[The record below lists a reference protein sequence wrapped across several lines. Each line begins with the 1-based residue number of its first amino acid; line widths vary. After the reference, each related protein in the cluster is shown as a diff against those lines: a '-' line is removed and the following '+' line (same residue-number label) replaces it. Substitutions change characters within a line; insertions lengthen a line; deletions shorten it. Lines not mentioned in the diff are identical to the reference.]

1 MGRSKI
7 RLIAGGSALVA
18 LAALASVPRSASMSA
33 AATASELEAAT
44 TPSTML
50 ESAPGPQATAAS
62 AFAATRTS
70 TAVSVVRRP
79 SSLRAFAPPAQD
91 DPCYNADGIT
101 RWGYIDRP
109 EPNPHHNF
117 YFTRAAYSEGMW
129 GRGNNWAVDFPKA
142 DRQFLYV
149 MERTLGWNLYP
160 CENPISLADPEL
172 RRFPFVYMLEVGQM
186 SLSPEEREN
195 FRTYLLAGGFAYIDD
210 FWDVNEWANFEREIR
225 EVLPEWNIV
234 DVPLDHMIFHI
245 IYPIEQVLQIPNINN
260 GSTNNPAFYG
270 ECGRDACPATV
281 KGIFND
287 EGRLMVVMTHNSD
300 LGDAWEWAEVPE
312 YPYERSNYAFSFAF
326 NIIAYAM
333 VY

>member
-1 MGRSKI
+1 MGRLKI
-7 RLIAGGSALVA
+7 GLMAGVSALVA
-18 LAALASVPRSASMSA
+18 LAALASVPRSSSIADVA
-33 AATASELEAAT
+33 PTAST
-44 TPSTML
+44 GL
-50 ESAPGPQATAAS
+50 ESAPPSEASSALATSPFSMAS
-62 AFAATRTS
+62 SAP
-70 TAVSVVRRP
+70 SVVRLP

-101 RWGYIDRP
+101 RYGYIDRP
-109 EPNPHHNF
+109 EPNPHLNF
-117 YFTRAAYSEGMW
+117 YFTRAAYTEGMYS
-129 GRGNNWAVDFPKA
+129 RGSSWAVDFPKA

-149 MERTLGWNLYP
+149 MERTLGWNIFP
-160 CENPISLADPEL
+160 CENPISLADENL
-172 RRFPFVYMLEVGQM
+172 RRFPFIYLLEVGQM
-186 SLSPEEREN
+186 SLSPLEREN
-195 FRTYLLAGGFAYIDD
+195 FRNFLLAGGFAYIDD

-225 EVLPEWNIV
+225 EVLPEYDIV

-260 GSTNNPAFYG
+260 GSTNNPAYYG
-270 ECGRDACPATV
+270 ECRGDCPASV
-281 KGIFND
+281 KGIFNED
-287 EGRLMVVMTHNSD
+287 GRLMVVMTHNSD